1 VWSTQRGHQPSRP
14 HSPHQYGHKHVAR
27 QLQKHGHDVLC
38 MGRHDRGVTTTYL
51 WGEKKCYWLNA
62 PPTESETRVVLCSPF
77 RPTGSTSPYPVLVM
91 VVIVKY
97 LPSQHSG
104 ISSTGA
110 QNTLRM
116 SPKAPTGML
125 HPHTTSHILHEG
137 AGCTLWGTSAT
148 VHSRGQ
154 HSTCHHL
161 QGHKIPM
168 PQGVSVRARDVG
180 VGAVL
185 GQPVVVPCLNSPHA
199 QEVPAAHT
207 KSMHTQHGCTQVDT
221 KKKPGHTNT
230 AQDTLSFV
238 DVGAFCRQKQSQQRP
253 SPSRYGERTH
263 HTPAKR
269 LITSAA
275 PMISLI
281 MDMVALENTRMS
293 SRRSRI

>member
-1 VWSTQRGHQPSRP
+1 
-14 HSPHQYGHKHVAR
+14 
-27 QLQKHGHDVLC
+27 

-116 SPKAPTGML
+116 SPKAHTGML
-125 HPHTTSHILHEG
+125 HRQTTSHVLHEG

-168 PQGVSVRARDVG
+168 PQGVSIRARDVG

-207 KSMHTQHGCTQVDT
+207 KSTHTHSTGARRWTRTQTWTHKHGSGYPFLRGCAGFLPTNTIPTATQPQPVWRAHSPHTRQQVD
-221 KKKPGHTNT
+221 H
-230 AQDTLSFV
+230 
-238 DVGAFCRQKQSQQRP
+238 QRC
-253 SPSRYGERTH
+253 T
-263 HTPAKR
+263 
-269 LITSAA
+269 
-275 PMISLI
+275 
-281 MDMVALENTRMS
+281 DD
-293 SRRSRI
+293 